1 VVSVDLEGDEEDFEA
16 TVENTK
22 SVRSSLSKA
31 VICSYL
37 RIRKAILKRT
47 TSHPS
52 TRARRPLGAER
63 AARPVVLSIAATLP
77 AGYDLDADA
86 DA

>member
-22 SVRSSLSKA
+22 SVSDFLSRA

-52 TRARRPLGAER
+52 TRALRPWGAECPI
-63 AARPVVLSIAATLP
+63 RPVVLSTAATLP
-77 AGYDLDADA
+77 AAYDLETDADA
-86 DA
+86 